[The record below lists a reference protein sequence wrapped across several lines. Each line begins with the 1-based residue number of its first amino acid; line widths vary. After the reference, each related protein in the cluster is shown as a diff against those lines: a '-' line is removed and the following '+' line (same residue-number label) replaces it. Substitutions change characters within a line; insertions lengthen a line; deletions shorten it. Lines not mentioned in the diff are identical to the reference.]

1 MDDQQ
6 AVARLRRGDM
16 KGLTALIQCYQVR
29 AVRTAYLITQDAAL
43 AEDVVQDAFIQLY
56 RSIHSFD
63 VSRPFAPWFMR
74 IVVNA
79 AIKASRASSKTVS
92 LNLIDDETD
101 ADDYAFPIPEAAD
114 SVELAQTEAVIW
126 QALAALSAEQRAV
139 IVLKFYLALSEQE
152 MADQLTIPVGTVKSR
167 LHHAKRQLHHLLAD
181 RMKQGEI

>member
-1 MDDQQ
+1 MDEQQ

-16 KGLTALIQCYQVR
+16 KGLSTLIERYQVR

-43 AEDVVQDAFIQLY
+43 AEDVVQDAFVHLY
-56 RSIHSFD
+56 RAIHSFD

-79 AIKASRASSKTVS
+79 AIKASRASSRVLS
-92 LNLIDDETD
+92 LNRFADEGD
-101 ADDYAFPIPEAAD
+101 AEYAFPVLETAD
-114 SVELAQTEAVIW
+114 SVELAQTEAAIW
-126 QALAALSAEQRAV
+126 EALGSLSAEQRAV

-152 MADQLTIPVGTVKSR
+152 MAEQLAIPVGTVKSR
-167 LHHAKRQLHHLLAD
+167 LHNAKRQLYRMLAD